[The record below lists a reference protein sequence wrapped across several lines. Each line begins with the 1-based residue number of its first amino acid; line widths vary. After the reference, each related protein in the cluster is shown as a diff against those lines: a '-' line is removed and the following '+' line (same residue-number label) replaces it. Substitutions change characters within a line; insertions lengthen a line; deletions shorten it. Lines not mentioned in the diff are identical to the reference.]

1 MAHDRNTHFGKS
13 RKNCHQARLSPRE
26 EGWLANA
33 ARRWV
38 RADSADQRHALC
50 AKGYCA
56 DWPCISCIWAV
67 VSSRPFIKSSTFM
80 HGVSVT
86 FAFAC

>member
-1 MAHDRNTHFGKS
+1 VPLPEGESGDPGVIKFAPEKKAGGAGDRESGLADKS
-13 RKNCHQARLSPRE
+13 GPAGRCC
-26 EGWLANA
+26 G
-33 ARRWV
+33 
-38 RADSADQRHALC
+38 

-56 DWPCISCIWAV
+56 DWPCIACIWAV
-67 VSSRPFIKSSTFM
+67 ASSTPFIKSSTFM